1 LCIYE
6 QQAQQRKKDKCV
18 IPEEKPTNHLV
29 TFKLKSVTPSAKTSF
44 SLVNNYWGDK
54 RSFDVTE

>member
-1 LCIYE
+1 MYE
-6 QQAQQRKKDKCV
+6 QQQQQRKNDKRV

-29 TFKLKSVTPSAKTSF
+29 TLKLKSVTPSAKTSF

-54 RSFDVTE
+54 YSFDVTE